1 MRASSSSIQ
10 VAARSSAITPMRTL
24 ASHAYLR
31 PSSHPGSPSPSPIPQ
46 PHVAASSSSTSATPS
61 SAFSSSSSTSQRT
74 IDATTSTP
82 PNLTPKQK
90 DLLSRIIRVDQAGEL
105 GANWIYRGQKF
116 STSFLK
122 SDTKTAQQIEEMWAT
137 EKHHLNVM
145 SLLQSQ
151 HRIRPTMLYPVW
163 RAMAWGLGAGTAA
176 ISKEAA
182 MACTE
187 AVETVIGEH
196 YDE

>member
-1 MRASSSSIQ
+1 
-10 VAARSSAITPMRTL
+10 MRTL

-31 PSSHPGSPSPSPIPQ
+31 PSSHPGSSSPSPIPQ
-46 PHVAASSSSTSATPS
+46 PHVAASSASTSAPPS
-61 SAFSSSSSTSQRT
+61 SASSSISTSSSSTSQRT

-82 PNLTPKQK
+82 LNLTPKQK

-187 AVETVIGEH
+187 AVETIIGEH